1 MLKKYDNAVETLTS
15 AIKENMN
22 ASVVSELKQQR
33 GLAYFQL
40 KKYDEALLDF

>member
-1 MLKKYDNAVETLTS
+1 MLKKYDSAIETLTS
-15 AIKENMN
+15 AIKESKN
-22 ASVVSELKQQR
+22 ASAISELKQQR